1 MVKWAHPPLILLY
14 VNNVN
19 RCHFARGLISW
30 EQIYRIF
37 PNEAG
42 HFFLFLLLSPT
53 QNCGHIIF
61 FFFIFWQQIVVI
73 WDQWEVHILGKR
85 LQFVYDYYTN
95 VSAHLDAFSVSI
107 VDQNSDIPS
116 LSPMANNTII

>member
-1 MVKWAHPPLILLY
+1 M
-14 VNNVN
+14 
-19 RCHFARGLISW
+19 
-30 EQIYRIF
+30 
-37 PNEAG
+37 
-42 HFFLFLLLSPT
+42 
-53 QNCGHIIF
+53 
-61 FFFIFWQQIVVI
+61 VI

-116 LSPMANNTII
+116 MSPMANNTIIQGSIGGIGSVACVCLWIHVTH